1 MSDELIREIGLVLLM
16 PNGAEVLFRL
26 AVLWEDNDVPPEDVY
41 MLPSRPV
48 DGEVPVSLP
57 EIMRDVY
64 FVTWLD
70 NDYNEE
76 NQGIKTMLSEKDAF
90 WNKYIIA
97 LKKLVEVS
105 YYNYQSIV
113 DDRDCDEE
121 EVLFRR
127 KGRRYMSFI
136 EDLGE
141 PYNIRYKIIHVL
153 SQLHSQARIRNHFG
167 GFTGIVCNAETFIKF
182 WNESLQKLQELQ
194 LAIQKEDVE
203 DLKSAFGRILKSE
216 VFEERFDK
224 RYMGEDGCFMKT
236 NVVTADANEDVLC
249 FSGLKDFDGN
259 DYLSRAVKMIVD
271 SGYFHNAY
279 LVKVRDGIRYYLSDS
294 KYITLGEAKA
304 FGGHLEA
311 RMFSCCERKT
321 FADYDWSKCVS
332 YKMIVKYEPCG
343 MCSIPVK
350 KHRAKYKPNE
360 LVWGKKWDFP
370 LKDMDKYDA
379 IAKEIYD
386 ANNPAKL

>member
-113 DDRDCDEE
+113 DDKDCDEE

-127 KGRRYMSFI
+127 KGRRYMS
-136 EDLGE
+136 L
-141 PYNIRYKIIHVL
+141 
-153 SQLHSQARIRNHFG
+153 
-167 GFTGIVCNAETFIKF
+167 
-182 WNESLQKLQELQ
+182 
-194 LAIQKEDVE
+194 
-203 DLKSAFGRILKSE
+203 
-216 VFEERFDK
+216 
-224 RYMGEDGCFMKT
+224 
-236 NVVTADANEDVLC
+236 
-249 FSGLKDFDGN
+249 
-259 DYLSRAVKMIVD
+259 
-271 SGYFHNAY
+271 
-279 LVKVRDGIRYYLSDS
+279 
-294 KYITLGEAKA
+294 
-304 FGGHLEA
+304 
-311 RMFSCCERKT
+311 
-321 FADYDWSKCVS
+321 
-332 YKMIVKYEPCG
+332 
-343 MCSIPVK
+343 
-350 KHRAKYKPNE
+350 
-360 LVWGKKWDFP
+360 
-370 LKDMDKYDA
+370 
-379 IAKEIYD
+379 
-386 ANNPAKL
+386 